1 MPIKDIVCYTYYRKY
16 GDFLSKIVIA
26 LGGNALG
33 NTPEEQLKL
42 LEGVAKIIVDLVKNG
57 NKIVLTHG
65 NGPQVGQIFLAMDY
79 SHLGEVK
86 TPSMPFPECGSMSQ
100 GYIGY
105 QLQQCLQDE
114 LERQKVVKNC
124 ATLITQVLVDPND
137 DAFNNPSKPI
147 GRFYTK
153 EEADKIVA
161 EKGYTFIEDAGRGYR
176 RVVPSPKPID
186 IIEKNVI
193 EQLVNN
199 DNIVIAVGGGG
210 IPVIKTDKI
219 ELLEGVEAVIDK
231 DRSASLLAK
240 KINADTL
247 LILTAVDKVCLNY
260 NTENVKELDSLTVK
274 DAEKYINEGHF
285 AKGSMLPKV
294 EACIDFVK
302 DNNDRKAIISSLEKA
317 SDAVKGLTGT
327 IIKNKDE

>member
-1 MPIKDIVCYTYYRKY
+1 M
-16 GDFLSKIVIA
+16 SKIVIA

-33 NTPEEQLKL
+33 KNPSEQLNL
-42 LEGVAKIIVDLVKNG
+42 LEKVAEIIVNLVKSG

-65 NGPQVGQIFLAMDY
+65 NGPQVGQISLAMEY
-79 SHLGEVK
+79 SSNGEVK

-114 LERQKVVKNC
+114 LERQGIVKDC

-137 DAFNNPSKPI
+137 SAFQNPTKPI
-147 GRFYTK
+147 GMFYTK
-153 EEADKIVA
+153 EEAMEIEK
-161 EKGYTFIEDAGRGYR
+161 EKGYQFVEDSGRGYR

-193 EQLVNN
+193 KQLVDN

-210 IPVIKTDKI
+210 IPVIKTDRI

-231 DRSASLLAK
+231 DRSAALLAK
-240 KINADTL
+240 EIGADTL
-247 LILTAVDKVCLNY
+247 LILTAVDKVYLNY
-260 NTENVKELDSLTVK
+260 NTDKQMALDTITVEE
-274 DAEKYINEGHF
+274 AEKYIADGHF

-294 EACIDFVK
+294 EACLDFVSNS
-302 DNNDRKAIISSLEKA
+302 DERKAIISSLEKA
-317 SDAVKGLTGT
+317 NEAINGNTGT
-327 IIKNKDE
+327 VIKRRT

>member
-1 MPIKDIVCYTYYRKY
+1 MLQWVIKM
-16 GDFLSKIVIA
+16 SKIVIA

-33 NTPEEQLKL
+33 KNPDEQLSL
-42 LEGVAKIIVDLVKNG
+42 LESVAKIIVNLVKNG

-65 NGPQVGQIFLAMDY
+65 NGPQVGQISLAMEY
-79 SHLGEVK
+79 SSNGEVK
-86 TPSMPFPECGSMSQ
+86 TPTMPFPECGSMSQ

-114 LERQKVVKNC
+114 LERQGIVKNC

-137 DAFNNPSKPI
+137 TAFENPTKPI
-147 GRFYTK
+147 GMFYSK
-153 EEADKIVA
+153 EEAMEIEK
-161 EKGYTFIEDAGRGYR
+161 EKGYQFVEDSGRGYR

-186 IIEKNVI
+186 IIEKKVI
-193 EQLVNN
+193 EQLVDN

-240 KINADTL
+240 EIGADIL
-247 LILTAVDKVCLNY
+247 LILTAVDKVYLNY
-260 NTENVKELDSLTVK
+260 NTDKQISLDTITVSE
-274 DAEKYINEGHF
+274 AEEYINEGHF

-294 EACIDFVK
+294 EACMDFVK
-302 DNNDRKAIISSLEKA
+302 DSDDKIAIISSLEKA
-317 SDAVKGLTGT
+317 NDAINGNTGT
-327 IIKNKDE
+327 VIKRRK

>member
-1 MPIKDIVCYTYYRKY
+1 M
-16 GDFLSKIVIA
+16 SKIVIA

-33 NTPEEQLKL
+33 KAPDEQLDL
-42 LEGVAKIIVDLVKNG
+42 LEKVAKIIVNLVKNG

-65 NGPQVGQIFLAMDY
+65 NGPQVGQISLAMEY
-79 SHLGEVK
+79 SSNGEVK

-114 LERQKVVKNC
+114 LERQGIVKNC

-137 DAFNNPSKPI
+137 SAFENPTKPI
-147 GRFYTK
+147 GMFYSK
-153 EEADKIVA
+153 EEAMEIEK
-161 EKGYTFIEDAGRGYR
+161 EKGYQFVEDSGRGYR

-193 EQLVNN
+193 KQLVDN

-231 DRSASLLAK
+231 DRSAALLAK
-240 KINADTL
+240 EIDADTL
-247 LILTAVDKVCLNY
+247 LILTAVDKVYLNY
-260 NTENVKELDSLTVK
+260 NTDKQIALDTITISE
-274 DAEKYINEGHF
+274 AEEYIAEGHF

-294 EACIDFVK
+294 EACMSFVK
-302 DNNDRKAIISSLEKA
+302 DSDNKQAIISSLEKA
-317 SDAVKGLTGT
+317 NEAINGKTGT
-327 IIKNKDE
+327 VIKRRK

>member
-1 MPIKDIVCYTYYRKY
+1 M
-16 GDFLSKIVIA
+16 SKIVIA

-33 NTPEEQLKL
+33 KAPDEQLDL
-42 LEGVAKIIVDLVKNG
+42 LEKVAKIIVNLVKNG

-65 NGPQVGQIFLAMDY
+65 NGPQVGQISLAMEY
-79 SHLGEVK
+79 SSNGEVK

-114 LERQKVVKNC
+114 LERQGIVKNC

-137 DAFNNPSKPI
+137 SAFENPTKPI
-147 GRFYTK
+147 GMFYSK
-153 EEADKIVA
+153 EEAMEIEK
-161 EKGYTFIEDAGRGYR
+161 EKGYQFVEDSGRGYR

-193 EQLVNN
+193 KQLVDN

-231 DRSASLLAK
+231 DRSAALLAK
-240 KINADTL
+240 EIDADTL
-247 LILTAVDKVCLNY
+247 LILTAVDKVYLNY
-260 NTENVKELDSLTVK
+260 NTDKQIALDTITVSE
-274 DAEKYINEGHF
+274 AEEYIAEGHF

-294 EACIDFVK
+294 EACMSFVK
-302 DNNDRKAIISSLEKA
+302 DSDNKQAIISSLEKA
-317 SDAVKGLTGT
+317 NEAINGKTGT
-327 IIKNKDE
+327 VIKRRK

>member
-1 MPIKDIVCYTYYRKY
+1 M
-16 GDFLSKIVIA
+16 SKIVIA

-33 NTPEEQLKL
+33 KDPNEQLNL
-42 LEGVAKIIVDLVKNG
+42 LEKVAEIIVNLVKSG

-65 NGPQVGQIFLAMDY
+65 NGPHVGQISLAMEY
-79 SHLGEVK
+79 SSNGEVK
-86 TPSMPFPECGSMSQ
+86 TPAMPFPECGSMSQ

-114 LERQKVVKNC
+114 LERQGIVKDC

-137 DAFNNPSKPI
+137 SAFQNPTKPI
-147 GRFYTK
+147 GMFYTK
-153 EEADKIVA
+153 EEAMEIEK
-161 EKGYTFIEDAGRGYR
+161 EKGYQFVEDSGRGYR

-193 EQLVNN
+193 KQLVDN

-210 IPVIKTDKI
+210 IPVIKTDRI

-231 DRSASLLAK
+231 DRSAALLAK
-240 KINADTL
+240 EIGADTL
-247 LILTAVDKVCLNY
+247 LILTAVDKVYLNY
-260 NTENVKELDSLTVK
+260 NTDKQIALDTITV
-274 DAEKYINEGHF
+274 DEAEKYIADGHF

-294 EACIDFVK
+294 EACLDFVSNS
-302 DNNDRKAIISSLEKA
+302 DERKAIISSLEKA
-317 SDAVKGLTGT
+317 NEAIKGNTGT
-327 IIKNKDE
+327 VIKRRK

>member
-1 MPIKDIVCYTYYRKY
+1 M
-16 GDFLSKIVIA
+16 SKIVIA
-26 LGGNALG
+26 IGGNALG
-33 NTPEEQLKL
+33 NSPEKQLNL
-42 LEGVAKIIVDLVKNG
+42 LEGVAKIIVELVKNG

-137 DAFNNPSKPI
+137 EAFNNPSKPI

-193 EQLVNN
+193 EQLVDN

-260 NTENVKELDSLTVK
+260 NTENVKELDTLTVK
-274 DAEKYINEGHF
+274 EAETYINEGHF

-302 DNNDRKAIISSLEKA
+302 DNNNRKAIISSLEKA

-327 IIKNKDE
+327 IIKNS